1 MKFIMA
7 LLGCNLIFAGIGL
20 MMDMPT
26 NNSLIQILV
35 GVYLIVQLTK

>member
-20 MMDMPT
+20 MIDMPT
-26 NNSLIQILV
+26 NNS
-35 GVYLIVQLTK
+35 IVQLLVGLYLIGQLAE